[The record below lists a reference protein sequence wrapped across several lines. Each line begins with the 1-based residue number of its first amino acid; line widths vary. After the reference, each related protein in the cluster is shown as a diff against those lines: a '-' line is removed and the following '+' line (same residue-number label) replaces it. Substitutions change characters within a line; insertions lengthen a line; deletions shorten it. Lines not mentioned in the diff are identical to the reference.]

1 MTDNQST
8 VNTTPEVK
16 ADKPLTGKEK
26 RQLNLR
32 PFNQLSPEEQKAIR
46 SKGGKACQEKNR
58 KERTMKE
65 QAQAY
70 LKALVDRETAVK
82 YLGAD
87 EADKLTDD
95 DLTVQGLMIARMS
108 QEAIKN
114 GNAKAAE
121 FVRDTSG
128 QRPKD
133 IVEVSADIIT
143 ASDRDLLAN
152 IADRYRTENDENS

>member
-1 MTDNQST
+1 
-8 VNTTPEVK
+8 
-16 ADKPLTGKEK
+16 
-26 RQLNLR
+26 
-32 PFNQLSPEEQKAIR
+32 
-46 SKGGKACQEKNR
+46 
-58 KERTMKE
+58 MKE

-70 LKALVDRETAVK
+70 LQALVDRETAVK
-82 YLGAD
+82 YLGAK

-95 DLTVQGLMIARMS
+95 DLTIQGLMIARMS
-108 QEAIKN
+108 QEAIEN